1 MFNEYP
7 DILTPAD
14 VAKALGVGKNTA
26 YKLIRERTIGSKRI
40 GTKII
45 VPKVCLIDYVQ
56 SARYLV
62 SKP

>member
-14 VAKALGVGKNTA
+14 VARALGIGKNTA
-26 YKLIRERTIGSKRI
+26 YKLIRERSIG
-40 GTKII
+40 
-45 VPKVCLIDYVQ
+45 CLIDYVQ
-56 SARYLV
+56 SARYQV